1 MWALAWYNSQAFT
14 NRYKSAW
21 RIFFECIWDIME
33 GSLERY
39 KIKEIEMKQT
49 QGTQQDNNASKD
61 MKEVRFGDKG
71 VKESDKEEGRRQT

>member
-1 MWALAWYNSQAFT
+1 MQILNDHILWALAWHNNQAFT

-39 KIKEIEMKQT
+39 KIKEIELKKQNEIMMPT
-49 QGTQQDNNASKD
+49 N
-61 MKEVRFGDKG
+61 KEVRFGDKG
-71 VKESDKEEGRRQT
+71 IKENDKGKD